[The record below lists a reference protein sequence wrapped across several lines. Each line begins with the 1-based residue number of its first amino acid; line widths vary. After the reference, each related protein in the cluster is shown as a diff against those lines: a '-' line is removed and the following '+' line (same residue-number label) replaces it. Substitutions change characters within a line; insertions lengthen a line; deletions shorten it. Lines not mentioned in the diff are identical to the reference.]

1 MYAHRS
7 AISSTALRTVLAS
20 DVLYSADSNLI
31 LSMVS
36 NGNRNVIA
44 LSGCRAGLSFIGFIM
59 FYLVVPVLVGLPGS
73 DTQCRIP
80 ASSALASVKKSSVFD
95 LLYRFSFQGC

>member
-1 MYAHRS
+1 MNAHCF

-20 DVLYSADSNLI
+20 DVLCRADSALI

-44 LSGCRAGLSFIGFIM
+44 LSGCRAGLFFSGFIL

-73 DTQCRIP
+73 EAECRIP
-80 ASSALASVKKSSVFD
+80 ASSALASVEKSSVFD
-95 LLYRFSFQGC
+95 LSYRFSFQGC